1 MNKYL
6 SFSKIF
12 LSFNEERRTDPN
24 VSNGELDPEDF
35 GEWWNFANCLKSAM
49 LLIEGQA
56 YFKVIMIK
64 VLL

>member
-1 MNKYL
+1 M
-6 SFSKIF
+6 FF
-12 LSFNEERRTDPN
+12 SFNKERRTNPD

-56 YFKVIMIK
+56 YFKVII
-64 VLL
+64 